1 VPAFGTEP
9 NTMSNI
15 AVIGALDT
23 KGAELAFLRDQIAV
37 RGHTPLVID
46 VGVMGQ
52 PAFAADIA
60 RTEVA
65 AAGGCNLAALA
76 ADGDRGRAVTAMA
89 DAAREI
95 ILRLFSQGRIDAV
108 IAMGGG
114 AGTTIGTAAM
124 RALPLGMPKVMVST
138 LASGDVRGFVGVKDI
153 MMIPAIVDISGLNR
167 ISRGV
172 FTRAAAAVCGMVE
185 ARVPEADDAP
195 LITASMF
202 GNTTKCVEAARA
214 IVEAEGFEVLV
225 FHAVGAGGQTM
236 ESLIEAGLIAGVLDV
251 TTTEWADELAG
262 GVMSAGPTRL
272 EAAART
278 GTPAVIAPGCLDIIN
293 FWEPHTLPEK
303 FRGRR
308 IYQHNP
314 KQTLI
319 RTDPDE
325 NAELGRVIAGKLNLS
340 TGPAAVYFPLQGIS
354 VISAPGGPY
363 WWPEADAA
371 LLGSLQTHL
380 RKDIPVHVMD
390 MNINDPR
397 FSRAMAEGLLAMK
410 PAELARA
417 RRTSS
422 RAGARLV

>member
-1 VPAFGTEP
+1 
-9 NTMSNI
+9 
-15 AVIGALDT
+15 
-23 KGAELAFLRDQIAV
+23 
-37 RGHTPLVID
+37 VID

-52 PAFAADIA
+52 PAFAPAVS
-60 RTEVA
+60 RSEVA
-65 AAGGCNLAALA
+65 AAGGYDVAKLA
-76 ADGDRGRAVTAMA
+76 ADGDRGSAVTAMA
-89 DAAREI
+89 DSAREI
-95 ILRLFSQGRIDAV
+95 IVRLFAEGRIDGI

-124 RALPLGMPKVMVST
+124 RALPLGIPKVMVST

-153 MMIPAIVDISGLNR
+153 VMIPAIVDISGLNR

-172 FTRAAAAVCGMVE
+172 FTRAAAAVCAMVE
-185 ARVPEADDAP
+185 ARVPEGDDAP

-214 IVEAEGFEVLV
+214 IVEAAGFEVLV

-236 ESLIEAGLIAGVLDV
+236 ESLIEAGHIAGVLDV
-251 TTTEWADELAG
+251 TTTEWADELVG

-272 EAAART
+272 EAAARS
-278 GTPAVIAPGCLDIIN
+278 GTPAVIAPGCLDMVN

-303 FRGRR
+303 YRDRR
-308 IYQHNP
+308 IYQHNS

-319 RTDPDE
+319 RTDPGE
-325 NAELGRVIAGKLNLS
+325 NAELGRIIAEKLNLS

-354 VISAPGGPY
+354 VISAPSAPFH
-363 WWPEADAA
+363 WPEADTA
-371 LLGSLQTHL
+371 LLESLRAHL

-397 FSRAMAEGLLAMK
+397 FARAMAEGLLAMTSVNF
-410 PAELARA
+410 RDV
-417 RRTSS
+417 RRDQTT
-422 RAGARLV
+422 